1 MNKMMLRALMLV
13 STVATVQSAATCAD
27 IAGDSTNAPFVCSAG
42 STLKSSPETITCVNT
57 VTCADNSDSA
67 QNTACCNANAVC
79 STMTCA
85 AGFTADSTATG
96 TACAAAVCDNT
107 GTDNALCCNEVT
119 SEPEPE
125 APAPS
130 SSTKAEPE
138 PEDLG
143 NTGKSLTAATACA
156 AVVGLMVGLL
166 M

>member
-1 MNKMMLRALMLV
+1 MNRNIFGALLLVLV
-13 STVATVQSAATCAD
+13 STRVA
-27 IAGDSTNAPFVCSAG
+27 
-42 STLKSSPETITCVNT
+42 
-57 VTCADNSDSA
+57 A
-67 QNTACCNANAVC
+67 QNAAC

-85 AGFTADSTATG
+85 AGWSADSTATA
-96 TACAAAVCDNT
+96 TLCAATVCDNT

-130 SSTKAEPE
+130 NSTKAEPE

-156 AVVGLMVGLL
+156 TVVGLMVGLL